1 MGAKDNRRARLL
13 DAARQVFSQKGFHT
27 ATVDDI
33 TRVAG
38 VAKGTFYLYFAEKP
52 AIFYEL
58 MQSFFELVTE
68 AGLSIAQEVSSRDE
82 FFTRVEAGARRIAQL
97 FRENR
102 DLVRLAYRE
111 SMGMDERLEKMTR
124 NFYRRLAEVE
134 AENIRLGMRLG
145 LFRADLDPMVVAYA
159 HIGMIE
165 RVLLQWQF
173 DRSFPPVEDLEMQL
187 VQLAYFGL
195 KQKKNA

>member
-1 MGAKDNRRARLL
+1 MRAKDGPKTRLL
-13 DAARQVFSQKGFHT
+13 DAARQVFSQKGFH
-27 ATVDDI
+27 ASTVDDI
-33 TRVAG
+33 TRSAG

-58 MQSFFELVTE
+58 MQSFFELVTD
-68 AGLSIAQEVSSRDE
+68 AGLSIAEEVSTRE
-82 FFTRVEAGARRIAQL
+82 QFFARIESGARRISTL
-97 FRENR
+97 
-102 DLVRLAYRE
+102 YRE
-111 SMGMDERLEKMTR
+111 SMGMDERLEKMVR

-134 AENIRLGMRLG
+134 ADNIRLGVRLG
-145 LFRADLDPMVVAYA
+145 LFREDLDPMLVAYA

-173 DRSFPPVEDLEMQL
+173 DRSFPRLEDLEMQL

-195 KQKKNA
+195 KRKKRS

>member
-1 MGAKDNRRARLL
+1 M
-13 DAARQVFSQKGFHT
+13 
-27 ATVDDI
+27 DDI

-111 SMGMDERLEKMTR
+111 SMGMDERLEKMT
-124 NFYRRLAEVE
+124 
-134 AENIRLGMRLG
+134 
-145 LFRADLDPMVVAYA
+145 
-159 HIGMIE
+159 
-165 RVLLQWQF
+165 
-173 DRSFPPVEDLEMQL
+173 
-187 VQLAYFGL
+187 
-195 KQKKNA
+195 

>member
-1 MGAKDNRRARLL
+1 MGPKVAKDNRRARLL
-13 DAARQVFSQKGFHT
+13 KAAREVFSQKGFHA

-33 TRVAG
+33 TKAAG

-58 MQSFFELVTE
+58 MQSFFELVTD
-68 AGLSIAQEVSSRDE
+68 AGLAISQDVGTKELYFQRVQE
-82 FFTRVEAGARRIAQL
+82 GARRLAHL
-97 FRENR
+97 FRDNR

-111 SMGMDERLEKMTR
+111 SMGMDERLERMVR

-134 AENIRLGMRLG
+134 AQNIRLGVSLG
-145 LFRADLDPMVVAYA
+145 LLRDDLDPMLVAYA
-159 HIGMIE
+159 HVGMME
-165 RVLLQWQF
+165 RVFLQWQF
-173 DRSFPPVEDLEMQL
+173 DRSFPPVSDLEVQL

-195 KQKKNA
+195 KQQ